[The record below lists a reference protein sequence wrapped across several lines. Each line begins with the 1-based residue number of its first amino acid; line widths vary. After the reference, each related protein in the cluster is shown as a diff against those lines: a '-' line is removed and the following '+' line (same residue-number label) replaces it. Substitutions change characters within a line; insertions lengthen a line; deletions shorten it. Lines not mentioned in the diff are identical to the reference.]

1 MKKILGIV
9 TALAVMGGLSFAQEL
24 KTATLESP
32 VGKIS
37 FGAWGRSTFEIG
49 REQIKTKL
57 DVSADAATQALLDTA
72 TTTYDGAYAAVTAAE
87 EAYEAAKEAWIATA
101 GEDETTVNTA
111 AAAVK
116 TTKDALAAAKAT
128 YEGACM
134 QLAAGLAGIP
144 STDTVIDPTTGITF
158 EQYFNLDK
166 EANIEELAGTIAA
179 VKALYG
185 AAMDTKSS
193 TNFIRM
199 NPDWSYGCRVGFWI
213 IGRTND
219 EHFGFDFN
227 LDSDAAALFLH
238 KLYDSDEA
246 QEDTNYLEDGKYAVA
261 IGDQAKIWGLFDAEP
276 IGAQFKLAF
285 GKMRENVLRGSIGDF
300 GQRESSD
307 VKSEDDIFQEFWP
320 VTGMFASVSGLKDT
334 FLEGFY
340 AAGCVDVTGVLGTSA
355 VDKTAGNAG
364 VKGMDMHDVFHNGQY
379 AIGYTIPGWAQIKA
393 QYWGDSIT
401 ETNYRYEKSKYQAA
415 REAGF
420 DRDDYYGRMEFG
432 VDFLGLMGGAT
443 GLADLDLE
451 KTPNACLIELGV
463 KVPVVTDNDLRQY
476 DPEKFY
482 NWYSCL
488 GTMGVIQKGFI
499 LYKAHVWGGQ
509 GVSNLTNY
517 TSGLIDLTGDPADI
531 LMAGFDAL
539 AEVCVNPFGGQNLF
553 VGLSGNWNITKADGS
568 NDTYK
573 DAALTQY
580 KAGAEVYLKKTFA
593 ANNFIFAGLAYR
605 YEKSEMS
612 CKVMDMVNV
621 DLDSTKWTLY
631 APIGIEMFF

>member
-9 TALAVMGGLSFAQEL
+9 TALAVLGGLSFAQEL

-49 REQIKTKL
+49 REQIKTTL
-57 DVSADAATQALLDTA
+57 DVDATKLTGALQLYGDALGLDAAHKTFDGVAQSYIGALMGAQAAADAYQAALANGVDTSTAITDLTNAKLAVAAEVSTMQTILSGLTGGAVDADTA
-72 TTTYDGAYAAVTAAE
+72 KSTLDG
-87 EAYEAAKEAWIATA
+87 
-101 GEDETTVNTA
+101 
-111 AAAVK
+111 
-116 TTKDALAAAKAT
+116 LAA
-128 YEGACM
+128 
-134 QLAAGLAGIP
+134 
-144 STDTVIDPTTGITF
+144 
-158 EQYFNLDK
+158 
-166 EANIEELAGTIAA
+166 
-179 VKALYG
+179 LYVG
-185 AAMDTKSS
+185 DSSMDSKSN

-463 KVPVVTDNDLRQY
+463 KVPVVTDTDLRQY

-612 CKVMDMVNV
+612 CKVMNMVNV

>member
-57 DVSADAATQALLDTA
+57 DVDGGMLDSTLRGAASAFTQAATDVALKE
-72 TTTYDGAYAAVTAAE
+72 AAL
-87 EAYEAAKEAWIATA
+87 EAAKEAWDGSTAANTALETARNNLATA
-101 GEDETTVNTA
+101 QGNLGTLVANTG
-111 AAAVK
+111 
-116 TTKDALAAAKAT
+116 TSLGLDTSTPQGLAAAQELLT
-128 YEGACM
+128 
-134 QLAAGLAGIP
+134 GLA
-144 STDTVIDPTTGITF
+144 T
-158 EQYFNLDK
+158 
-166 EANIEELAGTIAA
+166 
-179 VKALYG
+179 LYG
-185 AAMDTKSS
+185 ADSLLDSDSS

-379 AIGYTIPGWAQIKA
+379 AIGYTIPGWAQVKA

-420 DRDDYYGRMEFG
+420 GRDDYYGRMEFG

-443 GLADLDLE
+443 GLGDVDLE

-463 KVPVVTDNDLRQY
+463 KVPVVTDEDLRQY

-499 LYKAHVWGGQ
+499 VYKGHIWGGQ
-509 GVSNLTNY
+509 GVSNLTDY

-539 AEVCVNPFGGQNLF
+539 AEVCINPFGGQNLF
-553 VGLSGNWNITKADGS
+553 AGISGNWNITKADGS

-573 DAALTQY
+573 DASLTQY

-605 YEKSEMS
+605 YEKAEMS
-612 CKVMDMVNV
+612 CKVMDMINV

>member
-1 MKKILGIV
+1 MKKLIGTVAGI
-9 TALAVMGGLSFAQEL
+9 AVLCSAVFAQEL

-49 REQIKTKL
+49 HEQIKTTL
-57 DVSADAATQALLDTA
+57 DVDGGMLDSTLRGAASAFTQAATDVALKE
-72 TTTYDGAYAAVTAAE
+72 AAL
-87 EAYEAAKEAWIATA
+87 EAAKEAWDGSTAANTALETARNNLATA
-101 GEDETTVNTA
+101 QGNLGTLVANTG
-111 AAAVK
+111 
-116 TTKDALAAAKAT
+116 TSLGLDTSTPQGLAAAQELLT
-128 YEGACM
+128 
-134 QLAAGLAGIP
+134 GLA
-144 STDTVIDPTTGITF
+144 T
-158 EQYFNLDK
+158 
-166 EANIEELAGTIAA
+166 
-179 VKALYG
+179 LYG
-185 AAMDTKSS
+185 ADALLDSDSS

-261 IGDQAKIWGLFDAEP
+261 IGDQAKIWGIFDAEP
-276 IGAQFKLAF
+276 VGAQVKLAF

-320 VTGMFASVSGLKDT
+320 VTGMFASVTGLKDT

-379 AIGYTIPGWAQIKA
+379 AVGYTIPGWAQVKA

-415 REAGF
+415 RDAGF
-420 DRDDYYGRMEFG
+420 GRDDYYGRMEFG

-463 KVPVVTDNDLRQY
+463 KVPVITDEDLRQY

-499 LYKAHVWGGQ
+499 VYKGHIWGGQ
-509 GVSNLTNY
+509 GVSNLTDY

-531 LMAGFDAL
+531 IMAGFDAL
-539 AEVCVNPFGGQNLF
+539 AEVCINPFGGQNLF
-553 VGLSGNWNITKADGS
+553 AGISGNWNITKADGS

-605 YEKSEMS
+605 YEKAEMA
-612 CKVMDMVNV
+612 CKVMDMINV

>member
-1 MKKILGIV
+1 M
-9 TALAVMGGLSFAQEL
+9 
-24 KTATLESP
+24 ESP

-49 REQIKTKL
+49 REQIKTTL
-57 DVSADAATQALLDTA
+57 DVDGGMLDSTLRGAASAFTQAATDVALKE
-72 TTTYDGAYAAVTAAE
+72 AAL
-87 EAYEAAKEAWIATA
+87 EAAKEAWDGSSAANDALTAARTAFETAQTTLAGIVAGTATTYSL
-101 GEDETTVNTA
+101 DA
-111 AAAVK
+111 AAAQELL
-116 TTKDALAAAKAT
+116 T
-128 YEGACM
+128 
-134 QLAAGLAGIP
+134 GLA
-144 STDTVIDPTTGITF
+144 T
-158 EQYFNLDK
+158 
-166 EANIEELAGTIAA
+166 
-179 VKALYG
+179 LYG
-185 AAMDTKSS
+185 ADSLLDSDSS

-261 IGDQAKIWGLFDAEP
+261 IGDQAKIWGIFDAEP
-276 IGAQFKLAF
+276 VGAQVKLAF

-320 VTGMFASVSGLKDT
+320 VTGMFASVTGLKDT

-463 KVPVVTDNDLRQY
+463 KVPVVTDEDLRQY

-499 LYKAHVWGGQ
+499 VYKGHIWGGQ
-509 GVSNLTNY
+509 GVSNLTDY

-539 AEVCVNPFGGQNLF
+539 AEVCINPFGGQNLF
-553 VGLSGNWNITKADGS
+553 AGISGNWNITKADGS
-568 NDTYK
+568 NSTYK
-573 DAALTQY
+573 DALLTQY

-605 YEKSEMS
+605 YEKAEMA
-612 CKVMDMVNV
+612 CKVMDMINV
-621 DLDSTKWTLY
+621 DLESTKWTLY